1 MSDKNIEKGIKNKR
15 DSKKMAKI
23 ILILFAIVVIVCGL
37 LAVMIISEEKNEER
51 INNITF
57 FVSNDYSYFDTTIDD
72 LFDKVKYRYR
82 DENINANLREYNEGG
97 YQYVIKLSNGDAIYI
112 KTKNKKVIE
121 IKYDFSKNLDGM
133 ELGFFIGV
141 FSANALPN
149 ILYDDF
155 KNCIN
160 DDFLSLDN
168 LFKEEET
175 SYVYKH
181 ILYEMHL
188 TFGYSNDYINNAT
201 LIIKPTKE
209 ETNEEFQEVLKNEKK
224 KKLAQKEKTFTAGTY
239 TVGIDIEPGKYNM
252 IAIAGRGNCFVYS
265 SSKVIETF
273 TPGGDDWA
281 IDNYKNVVLTAGGT
295 IEVTSTLQIKFEPV
309 D

>member
-23 ILILFAIVVIVCGL
+23 ILILFAIVVIVGGL

-181 ILYEMHL
+181 IL
-188 TFGYSNDYINNAT
+188 
-201 LIIKPTKE
+201 
-209 ETNEEFQEVLKNEKK
+209 
-224 KKLAQKEKTFTAGTY
+224 
-239 TVGIDIEPGKYNM
+239 
-252 IAIAGRGNCFVYS
+252 
-265 SSKVIETF
+265 
-273 TPGGDDWA
+273 
-281 IDNYKNVVLTAGGT
+281 
-295 IEVTSTLQIKFEPV
+295 
-309 D
+309 